1 MDFRSLNKL
10 VINLPSR
17 VDRRENVLTQLNG
30 VDFEF
35 IDGVIDN
42 KPLIGIAK
50 AHLSCVQKAKDNN
63 WPQVLIMEDDLILR
77 PNFEKYLNEC
87 LYNCPENWDVLLG
100 GVYNS
105 KQYLNYND
113 FWDKLGEFRAL
124 HFYIVNQKAYDK
136 ILAYDFESM
145 QHIDAWMNRHGRNLN
160 CFVTKKFIAT
170 QQSGFSNNANAT
182 VDYSHLISKV
192 KLL

>member
-17 VDRRENVLTQLNG
+17 ADRRENVLTQLKEI
-30 VDFEF
+30 DFEF
-35 IDGVIDN
+35 VDGVIDQN
-42 KPLIGIAK
+42 PLIGIAK

-63 WPQVLIMEDDLILR
+63 WPYVLIMEDDVVIR

-87 LYNCPENWDVLLG
+87 FYNLPDEWDILLG
-100 GVYNS
+100 GIYNC
-105 KQYLNYND
+105 KQYQKYND

-124 HFYIVNQKAYDK
+124 HFYIVNQNAYDK
-136 ILAYDFESM
+136 ILAYDM
-145 QHIDAWMNRHGRNLN
+145 NCQQHIDAWMNRHGRNLK
-160 CFVTKKFIAT
+160 CFVTKKFVAT
-170 QQSGFSNNANAT
+170 QQVGFSDNARAK